1 MVYVKVSNF
10 DLKEIIMKSKWLL
23 TIMIL
28 LATTSAYAYMQC
40 TTSTLMGPDGKV
52 VVCQTCCNSFNVCT
66 TYCK

>member
-1 MVYVKVSNF
+1 
-10 DLKEIIMKSKWLL
+10 MKSKWLL